1 MRRAGVALFGLALLL
16 PAVSAQAA
24 LDTITLTRTGANT
37 YSFSVSNNSVGT
49 DRHYLGMYYVLVES
63 SADVCDDSSLTY
75 STDSEYYQ
83 AFLNANSTFTRTI
96 TGNSGKYICIT
107 AVHGF
112 PYTQAF
118 STPQG
123 PLTYS
128 GPTLTLNSAGA
139 DNEYVTGDHIE
150 VTAAFGYN
158 VTVTDTPR
166 IALTV
171 GSNTRYATYN
181 SGSGTGNLVFR
192 YTVVAADVD
201 SDGISI
207 AANALSL
214 NSGTIQDSSNT
225 NAVITHSALA
235 ASANH
240 KVNPPVADTAPSFA
254 SNTSIADLSVIQNRP
269 MRSVRFPQASGGDGK
284 LSYSVTPT
292 LPAGLSLD
300 AATGLLSGTPTGTS
314 AQATYTYTVSDSDTN
329 TASSDKDTL
338 SFKLEVLGEDTLRV
352 HHEIEDGFLRKDGGR
367 TFALDYIFNGPSTTA
382 YTASS
387 SDSAVVTATVS
398 GSTLTV
404 TGVAHGMA
412 TITVTATASG
422 SSVNQ
427 SFELEVYGQNT
438 TPTWSAVPDTY
449 VERGKTV
456 TIDLEDYASDP
467 EGTMLAFSA
476 SSGNTNIA
484 TVAVSQTSILTI
496 TTPSV
501 IIGSDTTDISVTASD
516 GYYTAS
522 TKIKLWVDS
531 NNTAPSFP
539 SGTTIANQSL
549 TQNVPMT
556 TLSLPAASGGNGQ
569 LSYSLSPALPKG
581 LVFDAEAR
589 TISGAPT
596 ATAASATYTYTVADT
611 DNTTGS
617 GDEASLTFTLA
628 VAAKNT
634 TPPRVTKVSYH
645 TFDNAH
651 DPSAASLTGPHPYG
665 KWLIVRFTFDKAMKL
680 TPGDTDDADARPA
693 FIGVVDGKEGLRFRV
708 VNRINED
715 AHEIPD
721 QCGPFYP
728 HLDSHT
734 VFQCVISEPA
744 WHLHG
749 PGNLPKSNFQYTIR
763 VLDDS
768 EDLGGTAM
776 AADHTP
782 TAITIDPVGPTVTS
796 AGYYS
801 NAAATTAITGAVSA
815 DDDIYTK
822 VVFSEN
828 MAHKAA
834 TDASARPH
842 FSYHIGSAGTGTQF
856 DVVAT
861 SETLD
866 SGECKPT
873 AAPPTNTYVC
883 RYTVASGDTDSFN
896 FVVAASE
903 TTTVLGGDDLVALTT
918 DVAGNALNARM
929 FHNQAGAQYS
939 TGLSLSDGSL
949 LDGLQLPGLKLAS
962 PQADTP
968 PYQGGRTVV
977 LESDLGSTTG
987 CLDVQWGE
995 AANGQNVQTWECNGT
1010 RAQEWT
1016 LEQRTGGAKQ
1026 GSYRL
1031 VSGVGD
1037 GNTYCLDNRGDFH
1050 DGGRMGIWSCLDND
1064 HRDVANQSVSLTSSH
1079 GGSVLTFSR
1088 NGAQTKL
1095 WAERTTTNPKG
1106 EVSQR
1111 TASGARAVWRLTNA
1125 NAPRAALTLS
1135 VADAEATEAAGAAL
1149 TFDVS
1154 LNRAPVRDDGT
1165 VSVDWAT
1172 RDGTATAGADYSADS
1187 GTLTFGTGER
1197 AKTVRITVLDDAHD
1211 DDGETLELVL
1221 SNATGASIQ
1230 DGTATGTIHNSDA
1243 MPQAWL
1249 GRFGRA
1255 LSTQVLGGIRERR
1268 EAARLPNEE
1277 RVTLGGQ
1284 ALSFT
1289 GGTEC
1294 GTFAA
1299 ADLGGESMP
1308 FTSGAPDF
1316 EVRGQRE
1323 AATFGNRA
1331 LPLSGSAAASGAA
1344 MSGATTFNA
1353 AAGTSEEQ
1361 ALPTLGGAEAASLG
1375 AQPILLAGS
1384 SAATHATTSGEQALP
1399 MSGGADATGTAT
1411 SDAVTPNTAACGT
1424 LAAAPGANA
1433 QADIL
1438 SGADG
1443 WYAFDPHALNLHDG
1457 LDPYDRSMNQSGA
1470 LSARDLLSGASF
1482 ALTGEQDKAGGTL
1495 AGWGR
1500 VAESR
1505 FEGQEGRLTLDGALT
1520 TGLVGADYAREGWLA
1535 GMMLT
1540 WTDAKGD
1547 YRNETPASGQGKL
1560 DASLLAGTVYGSLQ
1574 ATERLELWGA
1584 AGHGQGELTLTLP
1597 TGPGA
1602 KTDMDWTM
1610 AAAGARGALLE
1621 PGTVGGL
1628 TLALVAD
1635 ALWTRTTSD
1644 ETLGL
1649 AGAQADVTQ
1658 LRLGLEGGWSLS
1670 LGGGELAPTVELGL
1684 RHDGGDAE
1692 TGLGVELGGGLAWH
1706 HPGWGLSFDVQGR
1719 TLITHA
1725 EDGVTDRGLSASFA
1739 FDPAPLTALGPS
1751 LTLRHDY
1758 GGAATGGLAALFAP
1772 EALTTRSGTQ
1782 ATGTGRWA
1790 AEAAWG
1796 LPAFRERFT
1805 GSPHLGV
1812 GLQDTG
1818 RDLAV
1823 GWRLTPAGAHAPDL
1837 SFDVK
1842 AMRLERADATPD
1854 HGLEMNLEARW

>member
-1 MRRAGVALFGLALLL
+1 M
-16 PAVSAQAA
+16 
-24 LDTITLTRTGANT
+24 
-37 YSFSVSNNSVGT
+37 
-49 DRHYLGMYYVLVES
+49 
-63 SADVCDDSSLTY
+63 
-75 STDSEYYQ
+75 
-83 AFLNANSTFTRTI
+83 
-96 TGNSGKYICIT
+96 
-107 AVHGF
+107 
-112 PYTQAF
+112 
-118 STPQG
+118 
-123 PLTYS
+123 
-128 GPTLTLNSAGA
+128 
-139 DNEYVTGDHIE
+139 
-150 VTAAFGYN
+150 
-158 VTVTDTPR
+158 
-166 IALTV
+166 
-171 GSNTRYATYN
+171 
-181 SGSGTGNLVFR
+181 
-192 YTVVAADVD
+192 
-201 SDGISI
+201 
-207 AANALSL
+207 
-214 NSGTIQDSSNT
+214 
-225 NAVITHSALA
+225 
-235 ASANH
+235 
-240 KVNPPVADTAPSFA
+240 
-254 SNTSIADLSVIQNRP
+254 
-269 MRSVRFPQASGGDGK
+269 
-284 LSYSVTPT
+284 
-292 LPAGLSLD
+292 
-300 AATGLLSGTPTGTS
+300 
-314 AQATYTYTVSDSDTN
+314 
-329 TASSDKDTL
+329 
-338 SFKLEVLGEDTLRV
+338 
-352 HHEIEDGFLRKDGGR
+352 
-367 TFALDYIFNGPSTTA
+367 
-382 YTASS
+382 
-387 SDSAVVTATVS
+387 
-398 GSTLTV
+398 
-404 TGVAHGMA
+404 
-412 TITVTATASG
+412 
-422 SSVNQ
+422 
-427 SFELEVYGQNT
+427 
-438 TPTWSAVPDTY
+438 
-449 VERGKTV
+449 
-456 TIDLEDYASDP
+456 
-467 EGTMLAFSA
+467 
-476 SSGNTNIA
+476 
-484 TVAVSQTSILTI
+484 
-496 TTPSV
+496 

-556 TLSLPAASGGNGQ
+556 TLSLPAGSGGNGQ
-569 LSYSLSPALPKG
+569 LSYSLDKALPAG
-581 LVFDAEAR
+581 LVFDADAR

-596 ATAASATYTYTVADT
+596 ATLTSTTYTYTVADT

-634 TPPRVTKVSYH
+634 TPPTVTKVSYH
-645 TFDNAH
+645 TWDDAH
-651 DPSAASLTGPHPYG
+651 DPSAPSITGPHPYG

-680 TPGDTDDADARPA
+680 TPGGTDSDTARPA
-693 FIGVVDGKEGLRFRV
+693 FQGVVDGKAGLRFRV
-708 VNRINED
+708 VERIND
-715 AHEIPD
+715 GAHEIPD

-734 VFQCVISEPA
+734 VFQCVVSEPA

-749 PGNLPKSNFQYTIR
+749 PGNLPKSDFQYTIR

-782 TAITIDPVGPTVTS
+782 TAITIDPSGPTVSST
-796 AGYYS
+796 GYYS
-801 NAAATTAITGAVSA
+801 NEAATTALSGSVSA

-822 VVFSEN
+822 VVFSES

-842 FSYHIGSAGTGTQF
+842 FSYAIGGSTTATQF

-861 SETLD
+861 SETLE
-866 SGECKPT
+866 SGECKPSS
-873 AAPPTNTYVC
+873 APPANTYVC
-883 RYTVASGDTDSFN
+883 RYTVASGDTDSFD
-896 FVVAASE
+896 FVVAATRTS
-903 TTTVLGGDDLVALTT
+903 TALGGGDLVPLTT
-918 DVAGNALNARM
+918 DVAGNVLNATVFRTP
-929 FHNQAGAQYS
+929 GAKHS
-939 TGLSLSDGSL
+939 SSLSLSSGL
-949 LDGLQLPGLKLAS
+949 KLYGLQLLGLKLAS

-968 PYQGGRTVV
+968 PYQGSRTVV
-977 LESDLGSTTG
+977 LENDLGSTTG

-1010 RAQEWT
+1010 NAQTWT
-1016 LEQRTGGAKQ
+1016 LEQRTSGDKQ

-1064 HRDVANQSVSLTSSH
+1064 HRDVANQSFDLSSAA

-1111 TASGARAVWRLTNA
+1111 TASGARAVWRLVNA
-1125 NAPRAALTLS
+1125 NTPRAALTLS
-1135 VADAEATEAAGAAL
+1135 VADAEVTEAAGAAL

-1165 VSVDWAT
+1165 VSVDWTT
-1172 RDGTATAGADYSADS
+1172 RDGTATAGADYSAAS
-1187 GTLTFGTGER
+1187 GTLTFGTGEKT
-1197 AKTVRITVLDDAHD
+1197 KTVRITVLDDAHD

-1221 SNATGASIQ
+1221 SNPAGAGMNDS
-1230 DGTATGTIHNSDA
+1230 TATGTIHNADP

-1255 LSTQVLGGIRERR
+1255 LSTQVLGGVRERR
-1268 EAARLPNEE
+1268 EAARTPDEE

-1294 GTFAA
+1294 GRLSAT
-1299 ADLGGESMP
+1299 
-1308 FTSGAPDF
+1308 PDKA
-1316 EVRGQRE
+1316 V
-1323 AATFGNRA
+1323 TFGRQA

-1344 MSGATTFNA
+1344 TSGATTFNA

-1361 ALPTLGGAEAASLG
+1361 ALPMLGGAEAAPLGAQPIVLAGSSAVTHATTSGDQALPMPGGAEAASLG
-1375 AQPILLAGS
+1375 GQPILLAGS
-1384 SAATHATTSGEQALP
+1384 SAAT
-1399 MSGGADATGTAT
+1399 GAAA
-1411 SDAVTPNTAACGT
+1411 SNPAACGT

-1433 QADIL
+1433 RADIL

-1457 LDPYDRSMNQSGA
+1457 LDPYSRGMNQSGA
-1470 LSARDLLSGASF
+1470 VSARDLLLGASF
-1482 ALTGEQDKAGGTL
+1482 ALTGEQDEAGGTL
-1495 AGWGR
+1495 AWWGR
-1500 VAESR
+1500 VAQSR
-1505 FEGQEGRLTLDGALT
+1505 FEGQEGLLTLDGSLT

-1547 YRNETPASGQGKL
+1547 YRTETPSSGQGAL

-1602 KTDMDWTM
+1602 KTDMDWLM
-1610 AAAGARGALLE
+1610 AAAGARGTLLE
-1621 PGTVGGL
+1621 PTPTHGL
-1628 TLALVAD
+1628 TLAVVAD

-1649 AGAQADVTQ
+1649 AAAQADVTQ
-1658 LRLGLEGGWSLS
+1658 LRLGVEGGWSLS
-1670 LGGGELAPTVELGL
+1670 LAGGELAPTVEVGL
-1684 RHDGGDAE
+1684 RHDGGEAE

-1706 HPGWGLSFDVQGR
+1706 HPGWGLSVDVQGR
-1719 TLITHA
+1719 TLVTHA
-1725 EDGVTDRGLSASFA
+1725 QDGIKDQGLSASFA

-1751 LTLRHDY
+1751 LTVRHDY
-1758 GGAATGGLAALFAP
+1758 GGAATGGLDALFAP
-1772 EALTTRSGTQ
+1772 EALDTRMGTES
-1782 ATGTGRWA
+1782 TGRWA

-1823 GWRLTPAGAHAPDL
+1823 GWRLTPAGLHAPDL

-1842 AMRLERADATPD
+1842 AMRLERDGATPD

>member
-1 MRRAGVALFGLALLL
+1 MRRAGVAMFGLALLL
-16 PAVSAQAA
+16 PAVPAQAA
-24 LDTITLTRTGANT
+24 LDTITLTRAGANT
-37 YSFSVSNNSVGT
+37 YSLSVSNNRTGTNRFFIWMNYELVDASSV
-49 DRHYLGMYYVLVES
+49 D
-63 SADVCDDSSLTY
+63 CSSLQY
-75 STDSEYYQ
+75 QTDTSQ
-83 AFLNANSTFTRTI
+83 NFQQANSTYTRTI
-96 TGNSGKYICIT
+96 TGNSGKYVCVT
-107 AVHGF
+107 GYHLSPF
-112 PYTQAF
+112 TQ
-118 STPQG
+118 SNSIPQG
-123 PLTYS
+123 PLSYP

-139 DNEYVTGDHIE
+139 DKAYATGDNID

-158 VTVTDTPR
+158 VDVTGSPR

-181 SGSGTGNLVFR
+181 SGTGTANLKFR
-192 YTVVAADVD
+192 YTAVAADVD

-207 AANALSL
+207 AANALAL

-240 KVNPPVADTAPSFA
+240 KVNPLAADTAPAFR
-254 SNTSIADLSVIQNRP
+254 SNASIADLSVVQNRP

-284 LSYSVTPT
+284 LSYSVTPA

-300 AATGLLSGTPTGTS
+300 ATTGLLSGTPTATS
-314 AQATYTYTVSDSDTN
+314 AQATYTYTVSDSDSN

-367 TFALDYIFNGPSTTA
+367 TFALAYIFNGPSTTA

-387 SDSAVVTATVS
+387 SDSAVATATVS
-398 GSTLTV
+398 GSTLTI

-412 TITVTATASG
+412 TITVTATSG
-422 SSVNQ
+422 SDSVSQ

-549 TQNVPMT
+549 TQDVAMT

-596 ATAASATYTYTVADT
+596 ATLTSTTYTYTVADS
-611 DNTTGS
+611 DDTTGS

-628 VAAKNT
+628 VAAKNST
-634 TPPRVTKVSYH
+634 APTVTKVSYH

-651 DPSAASLTGPHPYG
+651 DPSAPSITGPHPYG
-665 KWLIVRFTFDKAMKL
+665 KWLIVRFTFDKAMTL
-680 TPGDTDDADARPA
+680 TPGDFDSDTARPA
-693 FIGVVDGKEGLRFRV
+693 FAGVVDGREGPRFRV
-708 VNRINED
+708 VERINDEV
-715 AHEIPD
+715 HEIPD
-721 QCGPFYP
+721 QCAPFYP

-734 VFQCVISEPA
+734 VFQCLISEPA

-763 VLDDS
+763 VLSDS
-768 EDLGGTAM
+768 TDLGGTAM

-782 TAITIDPVGPTVTS
+782 TAITIDPTGPTVTS
-796 AGYYS
+796 TGYYS
-801 NAAATTAITGAVSA
+801 DEATTTAISGSVSA
-815 DDDIYTK
+815 NDDIYTK

-842 FSYHIGSAGTGTQF
+842 FSYAIGGSTTATQF

-861 SETLD
+861 SETLE
-866 SGECKPT
+866 SGECQPSS
-873 AAPPTNTYVC
+873 APPTNTYVC
-883 RYTVASGDTDSFN
+883 MYTVAGGDTDSFD
-896 FVVAASE
+896 FVVAATRTS
-903 TTTVLGGDDLVALTT
+903 TALGGGDVVPLTT
-918 DVAGNALNARM
+918 DVAGNALNATVFKTPGSR
-929 FHNQAGAQYS
+929 HS
-939 TGLSLSDGSL
+939 SSLSLSSGL
-949 LDGLQLPGLKLAS
+949 KLYGLQLLGLKLAS

-968 PYQGGRTVV
+968 PYQGSRTVV
-977 LESDLGSTTG
+977 LENDLGSTTG

-995 AANGQNVQTWECNGT
+995 AANGQNVQTWACNGT
-1010 RAQEWT
+1010 DAQEWT
-1016 LEQRTGGAKQ
+1016 LEQRTSGDKQ

-1037 GNTYCLDNRGDFH
+1037 GHTYCLDNRGDFY
-1050 DGGRMGIWSCLDND
+1050 DGGRMGIWSCIDND
-1064 HRDVANQSVSLTSSH
+1064 HRDVANQSFALTTS
-1079 GGSVLTFSR
+1079 GGGYRLTFSS
-1088 NGAQTKL
+1088 NGTSTKL

-1111 TASGARAVWRLTNA
+1111 TASGARAVWRIVDA
-1125 NAPRAALTLS
+1125 NAPRPALTLS
-1135 VADAEATEAAGAAL
+1135 VADAEVSEAAGAEL
-1149 TFDVS
+1149 VFDVS
-1154 LNRAPVRDDGT
+1154 LNRAPVRDDGK
-1165 VSVDWAT
+1165 VSVDWTT
-1172 RDGTATAGADYSADS
+1172 RDGTATAGADYTADS
-1187 GTLTFGTGER
+1187 GTLTFATGEKTR
-1197 AKTVRITVLDDAHD
+1197 TVRITVLDDAHD

-1221 SNATGASIQ
+1221 SNASGASIN
-1230 DGTATGTIHNSDA
+1230 DGTATGTINNSDA

-1249 GRFGRA
+1249 GRFGRS
-1255 LSTQVLGGIRERR
+1255 LSTQILGGIRERR
-1268 EAARLPNEE
+1268 ETARTPNEE
-1277 RVTLGGQ
+1277 RVTLGGR
-1284 ALSFT
+1284 ALSFN

-1294 GTFAA
+1294 ETFAA
-1299 ADLGGESMP
+1299 AGLGGESMP
-1308 FTSGAPDF
+1308 FTGGAPDF
-1316 EVRGQRE
+1316 GVRGPRE

-1331 LPLSGSAAASGAA
+1331 LPLSGSAAASGTAT
-1344 MSGATTFNA
+1344 SGATTFNA

-1361 ALPTLGGAEAASLG
+1361 ALPMPGGADAASLG
-1375 AQPILLAGS
+1375 GQPILLAGG
-1384 SAATHATTSGEQALP
+1384 SAATGATASGIAA
-1399 MSGGADATGTAT
+1399 SDTAT
-1411 SDAVTPNTAACGT
+1411 SGAAVSNPAACGA
-1424 LAAAPGANA
+1424 LAAAPGVSA

-1457 LDPYDRSMNQSGA
+1457 LDPYDRSMNQSRTLG
-1470 LSARDLLSGASF
+1470 ARDLLSGASF
-1482 ALTGEQDKAGGTL
+1482 ALTGEQDEAGGTL

-1500 VAESR
+1500 VARSR
-1505 FEGQEGRLTLDGALT
+1505 FEGQEGRLTLDGSLT
-1520 TGLVGADYAREGWLA
+1520 TGLVGADYARENWLA
-1535 GMMLT
+1535 GMLLT

-1547 YRNETPASGQGKL
+1547 YRTETPASGQGKL
-1560 DASLLAGTVYGSLQ
+1560 DASLLAGTVYGALQ

-1602 KTDMDWTM
+1602 NTDMGWTM
-1610 AAAGARGALLE
+1610 AAAGARGTLLE
-1621 PGTVGGL
+1621 PTAANGL
-1628 TLALVAD
+1628 MLALVAD
-1635 ALWTRTTSD
+1635 ALWTRTTSAA
-1644 ETLGL
+1644 TLGL

-1670 LGGGELAPTVELGL
+1670 LAGGELAPTVELGL

-1706 HPGWGLSFDVQGR
+1706 HPNWGLSFDIQGR
-1719 TLITHA
+1719 TLVTHA
-1725 EDGVTDRGLSASFA
+1725 QDGITDRGFSASFA

-1772 EALTTRSGTQ
+1772 EALATRSGTE
-1782 ATGTGRWA
+1782 ATGTGRWS

-1823 GWRLTPAGAHAPDL
+1823 GWRLAPAGTHAPDL

-1842 AMRLERADATPD
+1842 ATRIESAGTTPD